1 MRPHL
6 NLLTSL
12 MLWSVSIFSQPNEV
26 LKEAQ
31 LFFGKYPFK
40 VHSIDRIALNEQIKE
55 RDSLKL
61 MKILSLYFPLEIGWE
76 GKEQIE
82 IRQKIMENGNIGIFY
97 SHHNI
102 PDDALKAH
110 QVMMELKSNGYL
122 CWEVISIRSNWQC
135 RRSNEQISK
144 WGIAPCP

>member
-61 MKILSLYFPLEIGWE
+61 MEILSLF
-76 GKEQIE
+76 
-82 IRQKIMENGNIGIFY
+82 
-97 SHHNI
+97 
-102 PDDALKAH
+102 
-110 QVMMELKSNGYL
+110 
-122 CWEVISIRSNWQC
+122 SIRNRLGRQGTDRNSSENNREWKHWDLLFT
-135 RRSNEQISK
+135 S
-144 WGIAPCP
+144 

>member
-40 VHSIDRIALNEQIKE
+40 VHSIDRIALN
-55 RDSLKL
+55 
-61 MKILSLYFPLEIGWE
+61 
-76 GKEQIE
+76 
-82 IRQKIMENGNIGIFY
+82 
-97 SHHNI
+97 
-102 PDDALKAH
+102 
-110 QVMMELKSNGYL
+110 
-122 CWEVISIRSNWQC
+122 
-135 RRSNEQISK
+135 
-144 WGIAPCP
+144 

>member
-12 MLWSVSIFSQPNEV
+12 MLGSVSIFSQPNEV
-26 LKEAQ
+26 PKEAQ
-31 LFFGKYPFK
+31 LFFGKDPFK
-40 VHSIDRIALNEQIKE
+40 VHSIDRITINKQIKK

-61 MKILSLYFPLEIGWE
+61 MEILSLYFPLEIGWE

-102 PDDALKAH
+102 PDDALKAR
-110 QVMMELKSNGYL
+110 QVMMELKSNGHL

-135 RRSNEQISK
+135 WRSNDHITK